1 MDLRQF
7 SADKKKAVLCFLEL
21 LLQENRQ
28 RLLELVNQKVIPPEK
43 QELLSAY
50 GLSAFDI
57 ADLLNRI
64 LAGERPFEDWMY
76 AHGHSAETVAEV
88 YKVIDEVVNG
98 TRHTSS
104 PNRENALKHDVGQS
118 FSCSRRK
125 YEESNSWIPFHS
137 IQAVTLLSVI
147 LSLFVFYLVMS
158 VRCSPHSQKRPC
170 HG

>member
-1 MDLRQF
+1 MALIEQLENNNWQELLRLFFNATLDVLKNDPYQSVGSSVDDLRAWIRQGGVDRIKEHLNRQMDLRQF
-7 SADKKKAVLCFLEL
+7 SADKKKEVLGFLEL

-76 AHGHSAETVAEV
+76 AHGHSAETIAEV
-88 YKVIDEVVNG
+88 YKIIDEWLMAQG
-98 TRHTSS
+98 
-104 PNRENALKHDVGQS
+104 
-118 FSCSRRK
+118 
-125 YEESNSWIPFHS
+125 
-137 IQAVTLLSVI
+137 I
-147 LSLFVFYLVMS
+147 LPPPVEKM
-158 VRCSPHSQKRPC
+158 H
-170 HG
+170 